1 MCLYVFVF
9 ALTGM
14 FIYRIYAYYVY
25 FLPFAQI
32 VSRQLKAPNC
42 FAHQTPRQGAWTCS
56 SSDYRKRSGA
66 CLGPQLETW
75 KGAPKPFMSLVY
87 DKTKQLWDHQ
97 WEVILVSPGRSVGRK
112 SPIVRSLAWSWRNL
126 WGAASTL
133 KGAGRISNNEW
144 NNWHISEIYY
154 IYKYIYIWIKTY
166 KKYTCK
172 EQHYQHKGWSM
183 ETRFSQI
190 DRCLSVQYRSL
201 LIDDDN
207 ASRSFF
213 ITSGWYKIGE

>member
-14 FIYRIYAYYVY
+14 FKYSTYMHTKLRIC
-25 FLPFAQI
+25 FLHIAKS

-42 FAHQTPRQGAWTCS
+42 FAHQTDRQGAWTCS

-66 CLGPQLETW
+66 CLGPQLETYETW
-75 KGAPKPFMSLVY
+75 KGAPKPFMSLLY

-126 WGAASTL
+126 WGPASTL
-133 KGAGRISNNEW
+133 KGAGGSATM
-144 NNWHISEIYY
+144 SEIAGTSLKY
-154 IYKYIYIWIKTY
+154 IILYIYIYIWIKTY
-166 KKYTCK
+166 KNIHMPGAT
-172 EQHYQHKGWSM
+172 
-183 ETRFSQI
+183 
-190 DRCLSVQYRSL
+190 LSTQGLVYG
-201 LIDDDN
+201 D
-207 ASRSFF
+207 
-213 ITSGWYKIGE
+213 